1 MIESNYNYYALN
13 GNKMLCLNGISKI
26 ILSLDNEEYE
36 FMKRLMQTPSLQQQ
50 YPDVQQ
56 RLARAHFL
64 VDSMENEI
72 NYLRQLHEKVKS
84 NGVWHLI
91 INPTQDCNFRCWYC
105 YEKHPKS
112 KMQPETVER
121 IKKLIRNIFEQH
133 EVKHFMLGWFG
144 GEPLMYFNEI
154 VYPLSLYVKQLAA
167 EHGAGFS
174 NSMTSN
180 GFLLTQEIRTKCPEI
195 KLNHFQITLDG
206 DREAH
211 NRTRNQKG
219 APSFDQILE
228 NAIRLTE
235 QYPESSIKLRI
246 NYNSETIRT
255 DYTQILDV
263 IPQTIRSKFWVQFQR
278 IWQTYEKEGNNTQV
292 KEILQQHSDKLKEA
306 GFHVTFT
313 STYNFL
319 GGILCYADRINYAH
333 INYDGNVYRCTA
345 NDYTP
350 ENALGYVDE
359 NGTIVWDKKKIQGMA
374 DKAFFDNPVCLSC
387 KMLPLCGGPCFN
399 KWWHYF
405 RHNSPTECPLKGFK
419 SDMDLQMFIREYY
432 KYKTTPLRQK

>member
-144 GEPLMYFNEI
+144 GEPLMYFNCL
-154 VYPLSLYVKQLAA
+154 PA
-167 EHGAGFS
+167 F
-174 NSMTSN
+174 
-180 GFLLTQEIRTKCPEI
+180 
-195 KLNHFQITLDG
+195 TLCQTTG
-206 DREAH
+206 C
-211 NRTRNQKG
+211 RTRSRFFQLNDFKR
-219 APSFDQILE
+219 F
-228 NAIRLTE
+228 LTD
-235 QYPESSIKLRI
+235 P
-246 NYNSETIRT
+246 
-255 DYTQILDV
+255 
-263 IPQTIRSKFWVQFQR
+263 
-278 IWQTYEKEGNNTQV
+278 
-292 KEILQQHSDKLKEA
+292 
-306 GFHVTFT
+306 
-313 STYNFL
+313 
-319 GGILCYADRINYAH
+319 GGKN
-333 INYDGNVYRCTA
+333 
-345 NDYTP
+345 
-350 ENALGYVDE
+350 
-359 NGTIVWDKKKIQGMA
+359 
-374 DKAFFDNPVCLSC
+374 
-387 KMLPLCGGPCFN
+387 KM
-399 KWWHYF
+399 
-405 RHNSPTECPLKGFK
+405 S
-419 SDMDLQMFIREYY
+419 
-432 KYKTTPLRQK
+432 